1 MKLRVLSYNIHKGF
15 DWNNRNYFLREIKE
29 LIAASEADLVFLQEV
44 IGENKEYRESG
55 LIDSQFEFLADSMWQ
70 HFAYAKNA
78 VYDHGH
84 HGNLILSKYP
94 ITGWENM
101 NVSTNRFENRGLLI
115 SQIEIPGFK
124 SEKFYAVCAH
134 LDLLQRGRSLQYQ
147 MIKGK
152 LESLNLA
159 EDTPLIVA
167 GDFNDWNKQ
176 ATRTFEE
183 QLGMTEAYRNLNN
196 RFARTF
202 PAGMPVLTLDRIYVK
217 NLNVVES
224 RIWRS
229 PTGQHFSDH
238 LPLFCEVESA
248 N

>member
-1 MKLRVLSYNIHKGF
+1 
-15 DWNNRNYFLREIKE
+15 
-29 LIAASEADLVFLQEV
+29 
-44 IGENKEYRESG
+44 
-55 LIDSQFEFLADSMWQ
+55 
-70 HFAYAKNA
+70 
-78 VYDHGH
+78 
-84 HGNLILSKYP
+84 
-94 ITGWENM
+94 
-101 NVSTNRFENRGLLI
+101 
-115 SQIEIPGFK
+115 
-124 SEKFYAVCAH
+124 
-134 LDLLQRGRSLQYQ
+134 
-147 MIKGK
+147 
-152 LESLNLA
+152 LNLA